1 MSASLSGPSQSSSST
16 PAPSKSL
23 DDPVQPRSLFGFEL
37 PVDRNKKPVP
47 KWLPVALLAFST
59 AAMVLPVVL
68 LRRHRAAV
76 LGKQLKEA
84 PPPPTRRST
93 SSGVAMANPNSTS
106 MWSSGSP
113 LPPPSV
119 SKAPSTKVEDNFN
132 GALHCAKAFGIA
144 TFIVGVGAMSTVWG
158 IRSYMGVETT
168 QEFADRMR
176 SAILTRMPVL
186 SARIHRAPAPEE
198 DEPLA
203 LEEAPATTPAPESFT
218 LSQAEIEEWSWPA
231 AERRLKDAFEK
242 EGFSGWAAA
251 ALRELEAEGRLERSK
266 RGHV

>member
-1 MSASLSGPSQSSSST
+1 M
-16 PAPSKSL
+16 
-23 DDPVQPRSLFGFEL
+23 
-37 PVDRNKKPVP
+37 DRNKKPVP

-59 AAMVLPVVL
+59 AAMVVPVVL
-68 LRRHRAAV
+68 LRRHRAAA

-106 MWSSGSP
+106 MWSSGSQ
-113 LPPPSV
+113 LPPPST
-119 SKAPSTKVEDNFN
+119 SRATSAKAEDSFN

-144 TFIVGVGAMSTVWG
+144 TCIVGVGAVSTVWG
-158 IRSYMGVETT
+158 IRTYMGVETT

-186 SARIHRAPAPEE
+186 SARIHRPPAPEE
-198 DEPLA
+198 DVPVAPMEA
-203 LEEAPATTPAPESFT
+203 APAAVPSEPFT
-218 LSQAEIEEWSWPA
+218 LSPPEDEEWSWPA

-251 ALRELEAEGRLERSK
+251 ALRELEAEGRLERTK